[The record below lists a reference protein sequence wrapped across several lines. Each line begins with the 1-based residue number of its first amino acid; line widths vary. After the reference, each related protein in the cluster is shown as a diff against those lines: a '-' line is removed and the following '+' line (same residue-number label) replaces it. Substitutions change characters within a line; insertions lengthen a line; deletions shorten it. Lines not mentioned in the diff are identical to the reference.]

1 VRRGDSGNGS
11 GREQGVARLEAIIG
25 VVLRVGVMTSSA
37 CLLAGLALS
46 FIPAVGPRAS
56 WLLDIGIIVLLA
68 TPLARVV
75 VSIVE
80 YVSERDWMFATLTI
94 IVLLELMASAVAA
107 LAFNKR
113 L

>member
-1 VRRGDSGNGS
+1 MSAGDPGNVRVPERAGT
-11 GREQGVARLEAIIG
+11 RLEAIIG
-25 VVLRVGVMTSSA
+25 VVLRVGVTTSSA
-37 CLLAGLALS
+37 CLATGLALS
-46 FIPAVGPRAS
+46 FVPSLEPGAS
-56 WLLDIGIIVLLA
+56 WLLHIGIIVLLA
-68 TPLARVV
+68 TPVARVV

-80 YVSERDWMFATLTI
+80 YVSERDWMFATLTT